1 MKASTSVTGKD
12 THTPVSLNI
21 LDKIIANKIINKYL
35 IKEITSE
42 GSPLDKAS
50 NTPLITYE
58 KLDTIN
64 PNDIILNA
72 LAPISIVVLFFVN
85 IAINKSGI
93 LKNNIVPIHITITLI
108 ISEYNTILLTL
119 LYSLAPSL

>member
-12 THTPVSLNI
+12 THSPVSLNI
-21 LDKIIANKIINKYL
+21 LDKIIANTIINKYL